1 MRQKCEC
8 DVHVVD
14 RKFDYFS
21 IMCYTVSD
29 MAKTT
34 TPKKSIKSA
43 AKAKQPVKTK
53 KTAAKPAKAAAKP
66 AVKST
71 AKPAAKSTAK
81 SGAKNASKSSAKSG
95 TKSTVKSAEKKA
107 SKTSSVKSKKP
118 VQTKASAKNASK
130 TVPAKSAS
138 TSSKTAAKK
147 SAGTA
152 APKTEAA
159 KPVPK
164 KSKSSRFRINQ
175 KIVYPSQGVG
185 KITDINEQ
193 IFREQTMLYYNIYI
207 EASDM
212 VVMVPVERAEELG
225 IRAIVSAAEAETALN
240 LLSDDF
246 EPITSDWKLR
256 YQMNLDLLKKGS
268 INDIAT
274 IVRCLYNRSKVK
286 ELPILERKLYDSA
299 RKLLEDEISFATG
312 KSLKEV
318 ETLIHIKLEPPGAAP
333 KVKHVINIDDDEDD
347 NLMDDMNTNSNDSD
361 DGDASDDDSSYDD
374 DSF

>member
-1 MRQKCEC
+1 
-8 DVHVVD
+8 
-14 RKFDYFS
+14 
-21 IMCYTVSD
+21 

-34 TPKKSIKSA
+34 SPKKSAKPE
-43 AKAKQPVKTK
+43 AKAKTSAKAK
-53 KTAAKPAKAAAKP
+53 KAPEKSAKAASKTGAKTSG
-66 AVKST
+66 KSA
-71 AKPAAKSTAK
+71 AKPAAKSAAKTGTKTAVKTSAKPEAKAKTSAKAKEPAKTASSKAAAKSVSKISTAK
-81 SGAKNASKSSAKSG
+81 KAVSKSTHPKTGAKAAPSKSAAG
-95 TKSTVKSAEKKA
+95 KA
-107 SKTSSVKSKKP
+107 
-118 VQTKASAKNASK
+118 
-130 TVPAKSAS
+130 
-138 TSSKTAAKK
+138 AAKK
-147 SAGTA
+147 S
-152 APKTEAA
+152 KI
-159 KPVPK
+159 
-164 KSKSSRFRINQ
+164 SRFRVNQ

-185 KITDINEQ
+185 KITAINDQLFNGE
-193 IFREQTMLYYNIYI
+193 MVPYYNIYI

-212 VVMVPVERAEELG
+212 TVMARVEYAEELG
-225 IRAIVSAAEAETALN
+225 IRAIVSASEAEKALN

-318 ETLIHIKLEPPGAAP
+318 ETLIHIKLEPPGSAP

-347 NLMDDMNTNSNDSD
+347 NLMDDMNTGSNESD
-361 DGDASDDDSSYDD
+361 DGDSSGDDDSSYDD

>member
-1 MRQKCEC
+1 
-8 DVHVVD
+8 
-14 RKFDYFS
+14 
-21 IMCYTVSD
+21 

-34 TPKKSIKSA
+34 TSKKSIKSA
-43 AKAKQPVKTK
+43 AKAKSPVKPK
-53 KTAAKPAKAAAKP
+53 KTALKSAKTGAKHAVKAATKSAAKTSAKASAKT
-66 AVKST
+66 AKASAKASKNTAKTASKTSAKTGTKST
-71 AKPAAKSTAK
+71 AKKTVAKKTIKTAVEK
-81 SGAKNASKSSAKSG
+81 IKRNVQAKGA
-95 TKSTVKSAEKKA
+95 
-107 SKTSSVKSKKP
+107 
-118 VQTKASAKNASK
+118 AKNASK
-130 TVPAKSAS
+130 TPSAKSTSTTTPKAAAS
-138 TSSKTAAKK
+138 KPAAKK
-147 SAGTA
+147 SKA
-152 APKTEAA
+152 
-159 KPVPK
+159 
-164 KSKSSRFRINQ
+164 SRFRINQ

-193 IFREQTMLYYNIYI
+193 LFREQTILYYNIYI

-225 IRAIVSAAEAETALN
+225 IRAIVSASEAEKALD

-318 ETLIHIKLEPPGAAP
+318 ETLIHIKLEPPGSAP

-347 NLMDDMNTNSNDSD
+347 NLMDDMNTSSNESD